1 LILKPARHW
10 FSWVAINP
18 LWQDMKYVV
27 GALSEF
33 EGAIKIL
40 FERDESAEGGRAG
53 AIRFAHR
60 A

>member
-1 LILKPARHW
+1 
-10 FSWVAINP
+10 
-18 LWQDMKYVV
+18 MKYVV